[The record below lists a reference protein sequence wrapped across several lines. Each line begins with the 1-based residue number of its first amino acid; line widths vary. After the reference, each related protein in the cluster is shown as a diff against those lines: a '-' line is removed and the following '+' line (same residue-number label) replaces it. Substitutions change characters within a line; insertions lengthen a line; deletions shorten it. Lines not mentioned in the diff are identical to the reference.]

1 MSMSDSSKDFQMPQ
15 KVVEV
20 MIDNILRKND
30 IQKEEIKKNVSD
42 EQKVM
47 IKEMIEDLKKQVEQ
61 FNESKNKT
69 IE

>member
-1 MSMSDSSKDFQMPQ
+1 MSDSSKDFQMPQ